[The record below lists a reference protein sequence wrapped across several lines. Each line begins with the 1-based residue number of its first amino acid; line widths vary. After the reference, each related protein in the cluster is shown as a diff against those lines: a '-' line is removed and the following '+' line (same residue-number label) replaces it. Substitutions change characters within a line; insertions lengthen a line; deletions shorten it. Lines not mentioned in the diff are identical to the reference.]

1 MGYKCSFLDNESYD
15 AADVSRAFS
24 RLTTE
29 GVLAYPETETV
40 AEALNTLT
48 AEVASEGVGEYGAM
62 AVTVTDTAIAVGAG
76 TAFFKSGVAVEIDS
90 DGMETERP
98 EGECYVAL
106 IYEEA
111 RNRIVIY
118 AGSAEATGDFVPLA
132 KIGADGT
139 VADMRKYARTKLI
152 PNSANVLHEFSVVFP
167 GFKTYLTS
175 DGAVKTYELP
185 HTDYKY
191 LILKGWDGPDINYY
205 KRGEVADISGTD
217 ATELYLSRSSN
228 NFRLYVQRDG
238 DVLKLAALGNSAGS
252 EMTFSL
258 ILV

>member
-15 AADVSRAFS
+15 ASDVSHAFS

-29 GVLAYPETETV
+29 GVLAYPKTETV
-40 AEALNTLT
+40 AAALNALT
-48 AEVASEGVGEYGAM
+48 AEVATEGVGEYGAM
-62 AVTVTDTAIAVGAG
+62 AVTVTDTTVTASEG

-90 DGMETERP
+90 DGMEAERP

-111 RNRIVIY
+111 RNRVVLY
-118 AGSAEATGDFVPLA
+118 AGSEEASGDFVPLA
-132 KIGADGT
+132 KIGGDGT
-139 VADMRKYARTKLI
+139 VTDMRKYARTKLI
-152 PNSANVLHEFSVVFP
+152 PNSANVLYEFSVDFP
-167 GFKTYLTS
+167 SFKTYLTS
-175 DGAVKTYELP
+175 DGAVKTYALP
-185 HTDYKY
+185 HTDYNY
-191 LILKGWDGPDINYY
+191 LILKSWEGPDISYY

-238 DVLKLAALGNSAGS
+238 DVLKLAALGSAGGS
-252 EMTFSL
+252 KMTFHL